1 MTREYALSSLRKN
14 MYIAMYEKDLA
25 MYKLAEF
32 CNVDYSSF
40 RNLLIGRMTEP
51 RLSMLVN
58 ISNALQKPIST
69 LIGESNREW
78 HGEITLKCCM
88 EELRKHTYEEMENR
102 GISIEVF
109 SGLCGIS
116 EVKVWELQQIR
127 NAKQNIALSTI
138 IKYSNETGMPI
149 WYLIGEEG

>member
-1 MTREYALSSLRKN
+1 MTREESLVSLRGN
-14 MYIAMYEKDLA
+14 MCLAMREKDLA

-58 ISNALQKPIST
+58 ISNALQKPISA
-69 LIGESNREW
+69 LIGESDRKWN
-78 HGEITLKCCM
+78 GEITLKGCM
-88 EELRKHTYEEMENR
+88 EELRKHTYEEMANR
-102 GISIEVF
+102 EISIKTF
-109 SGLCGIS
+109 SKLCGIS
-116 EVKVWELQQIR
+116 SVKVWELQQIR

-138 IKYSNETGMPI
+138 IKYSDETGKPI
-149 WYLIGEEG
+149 WYLIGE